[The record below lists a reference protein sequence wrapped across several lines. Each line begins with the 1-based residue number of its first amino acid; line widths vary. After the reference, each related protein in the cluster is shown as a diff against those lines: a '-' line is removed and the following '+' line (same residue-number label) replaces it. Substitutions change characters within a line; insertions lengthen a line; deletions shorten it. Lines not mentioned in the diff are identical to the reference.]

1 MTKEPFFRL
10 NQEPDALSGFSRTV
24 AEIQWLLLVLMMF
37 YLVVG
42 QIEENV
48 KIFLLG
54 GLCAFAGFV
63 MIFHYLNFFCQ
74 SQRLETGFRN
84 LGHDLVGHLVRLAHR
99 TPEQPVT

>member
-42 QIEENV
+42 QVEENV
-48 KIFLLG
+48 KVF
-54 GLCAFAGFV
+54 
-63 MIFHYLNFFCQ
+63 Y
-74 SQRLETGFRN
+74 
-84 LGHDLVGHLVRLAHR
+84 
-99 TPEQPVT
+99 